1 MKVNG
6 HATRTFSIQREFHEQ
21 RWERVAE
28 RESWRNVNRNL
39 AQDKSGQKMSD
50 LENQTENF
58 ALRTRMKPPVT
69 SAQGNTIR

>member
-1 MKVNG
+1 MLVEHSLFKENFMSKG
-6 HATRTFSIQREFHEQ
+6 GKGWLR
-21 RWERVAE
+21 E
-28 RESWRNVNRNL
+28 RESRRNVNRKF
-39 AQDKSGQKMSD
+39 AQDKLG